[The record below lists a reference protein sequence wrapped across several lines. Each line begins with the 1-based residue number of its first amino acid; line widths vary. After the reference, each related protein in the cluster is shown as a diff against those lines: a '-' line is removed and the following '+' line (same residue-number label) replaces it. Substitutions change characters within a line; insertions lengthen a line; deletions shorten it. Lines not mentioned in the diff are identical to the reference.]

1 MAQYLMGLD
10 LGGKNG
16 RCLLLNVESGEAV
29 IASRP
34 WQHRMTAGLGYD
46 LNTLEVWRL
55 IGEAAREAM
64 VKVDAQAQD
73 ILALSTTGMRHGSVV
88 VDEKGEVL
96 LATPTRDARGAMH
109 GLQLAAER
117 GREFH
122 ERTGHFPAPLFT
134 AARLLWMTDSAPGL
148 LGRAHRVLGVSD
160 WLAYRLS
167 GKLVAEPS
175 VASESGLFEI
185 SARHWA
191 DDLIGSLGLPRHLFP
206 TVAPSGSVLGPL
218 GQDAAQDLGL
228 RAGIP
233 VVSGGGDTQCGLL
246 GMGAVDSGQIA
257 IIAGSTMPVQRVL
270 GSGFID
276 PEARLWTSHHVM
288 QGRWTLES
296 NGGPSGDMIDWL
308 AGVIYSGLAEPA
320 AALFAEASQSVVG
333 AEGIVSTLG
342 AEVFN
347 ASRLRLPLGHL
358 TLSPMMVADDPS
370 RRRHLARAVVEG
382 LAFAARSN
390 IELLQKLV
398 ENGSIQAI
406 RLGGGMSKSG
416 FFAQLLSDV
425 LGVAVEVARVPESS
439 ALGAAICAGVG
450 PGLYKNVDD
459 GAKRFGN
466 GLRCYTPDPA
476 RRLAYQSLYGRWLEV
491 RAARRQADEIAESNA
506 LQAIMAKAAGNTAR
520 DRPKTHALRPNIL
533 VTATMDEEGLAA
545 LRKLGEVR
553 YESFHEKLRLL
564 AGEDLVEA
572 LAGVQV
578 FITEVDAVDAVVLS
592 RAPDL
597 RVVVSCRSN
606 PVNIDIDAC
615 TAHGV
620 LVLTTPGRNA
630 DAVADL
636 TVSFMLM
643 LARKL
648 PQATRFL
655 YQPGEE
661 GDVGRMGRAFEGLKG
676 QELWGKTM
684 GIIGL
689 GAVGQRVTKRLRPFG
704 ARVIAYDPLLAP
716 ETAVLL
722 GIESVP
728 LEQLLV
734 ESDFVT
740 LHASV
745 NDKSRALLGPAEIA
759 KMKRGAHLIN
769 TARAALVD
777 QTALLSALKDGRL
790 AGAAVDV
797 FPVEPPGS
805 DHPLL
810 QFPNV
815 IATPHVGGNTFEV
828 ASHQSAIAAAN
839 LAELL
844 RGERPHN
851 VANCET
857 LERFSWTGP
866 RPVPSSDILER
877 LLQNSRPSVT
887 DLPVDNGRSVPSRMP
902 SPESLIEQ
910 PRLEEVPAGARR
922 VAKHEGLLSGLKNVI
937 LGRRLEN
944 ATTAMPEAKPRSG
957 DFSGHPDVSNTGG
970 SKELRTRMEQILGAF
985 GKRVSHDEKILSFAQ
1000 GRQVTVRYD
1009 LKDVNLTFY
1018 TSFDH
1023 GAVRC
1028 GVGDPPEKPQVTL
1041 KMKAD
1046 ILDKLFIGRENG
1058 PKAAMS
1064 GKLSFI
1070 GDTLK
1075 AMSLQ
1080 RIQND
1085 LNRLYTEARSEFRDM
1100 DAIFARAEHAIPE
1113 QGDPPSQETFA
1124 AAANSGEAPSKG
1136 RRPGDIRD
1144 EVVRAVEEMYARG
1157 LITSTGG
1164 NVSTR
1169 IPGKDEAW
1177 ITPHSLFK
1185 GALRADMLVRVDLD
1199 GSPIGDFP
1207 YAPSSERML
1216 HCAIYRNNPKAGAVI
1231 HSHAPKATILGLAGL
1246 PFLPISTEAA
1256 FIGEIPRV
1264 PFIMPGT
1271 GELADAVGA
1280 AARVAPA
1287 VIMQNHGLIVGG
1299 PNLRHAIDMTFIIEE
1314 TADKLI
1320 VCHTLGK
1327 TPPVLP
1333 DEIVAAVRSLGLMI
1347 A

>member
-10 LGGKNG
+10 LGGKKG
-16 RCLLLNVESGEAV
+16 RCLLLNVESGETV
-29 IASRP
+29 TASRP
-34 WQHRMTAGLGYD
+34 WQHRMTSGLGYD
-46 LNTLEVWRL
+46 LNTVEVWRL
-55 IGEAAREAM
+55 LGEAAREA
-64 VKVDAQAQD
+64 VAKASVRSQD
-73 ILALSTTGMRHGSVV
+73 ILALSTTGMRHGLVV
-88 VDEKGEVL
+88 VDKKGEVL

-122 ERTGHFPAPLFT
+122 ERTGHFPAPPFM
-134 AARLLWMTDSAPGL
+134 AARLLWMSNSTPHL

-175 VASESGLFEI
+175 VASESGLFEV
-185 SARHWA
+185 SARRWA

-218 GQDAAQDLGL
+218 GQDAAQHLGL
-228 RAGIP
+228 FAGIP
-233 VVSGGGDTQCGLL
+233 VITGGGDTQCGLL
-246 GMGAVDSGQIA
+246 GMGAVEPGQIA
-257 IIAGSTMPVQRVL
+257 IIAGSTMPVQRVFRRGL
-270 GSGFID
+270 ID
-276 PEARLWTSHHVM
+276 PEARLWTSHHVV

-308 AGVIYSGLAEPA
+308 AGVIYSGLSDPA

-333 AEGIVSTLG
+333 AEGILSTLG

-358 TLSPMMVADDPS
+358 TLSPMMVGDDPS
-370 RRRHLARAVVEG
+370 RRRHLARAIVEG

-390 IELLQKLV
+390 IELLQKLG
-398 ENGSIQAI
+398 ENGSVRAI

-425 LGVAVEVARVPESS
+425 LAAPVEVAQVPECS

-450 PGLYKNVDD
+450 VGLYKNVGD
-459 GAKRFGN
+459 GAKCFGN

-476 RRLAYQSLYGRWLEV
+476 RRLAYQSLYDRWLEV
-491 RAARRQADEIAESNA
+491 REARRQADEIAESGA

-520 DRPKTHALRPNIL
+520 GGPTTHALRPNIL

-578 FITEVDAVDAVVLS
+578 FITEVDAVDAAVLS

-597 RVVVSCRSN
+597 RAVVSCRNN

-648 PQATRFL
+648 PQATQFL
-655 YQPGEE
+655 HQPGEE
-661 GDVGRMGRAFEGLKG
+661 GDVGRMGRAFESLRG
-676 QELWGKTM
+676 QELWGKTI
-684 GIIGL
+684 GIVGL
-689 GAVGQRVTKRLRPFG
+689 GAVGQRATRRLQPFG
-704 ARVIAYDPLLAP
+704 VRVVACDPLIAP

-722 GIESVP
+722 GIELVS

-745 NDKSRALLGPAEIA
+745 IDESRVLLGPAEIA
-759 KMKRGAHLIN
+759 KMKRGAYLIN

-777 QTALLSALKDGRL
+777 QTALVSALKDGRL

-810 QFPNV
+810 QLPNV

-828 ASHQSAIAAAN
+828 ASHQSAIVAAV

-844 RGERPHN
+844 RGGRPHN
-851 VANCET
+851 LANPEIFDG
-857 LERFSWTGP
+857 FSWTAP
-866 RPVPSSDILER
+866 RPVLSPEVLAR
-877 LLQNSRPSVT
+877 LQQNSRPAVT
-887 DLPVDNGRSVPSRMP
+887 DLPVDGEKI
-902 SPESLIEQ
+902 SPAPKTPRGLRLKAQHAVKKES
-910 PRLEEVPAGARR
+910 
-922 VAKHEGLLSGLKNVI
+922 LLSGIRNAFLA
-937 LGRRLEN
+937 RRSEKVN
-944 ATTAMPEAKPRSG
+944 SMAMSESKISDKRSRAE
-957 DFSGHPDVSNTGG
+957 PNGG
-970 SKELRTRMEQILGAF
+970 SSNGSEELHAQMKVLLASF
-985 GKRVSHDEKILSFAQ
+985 GQRVSCDEKILSFAQ
-1000 GRQVTVRYD
+1000 GREVTIRYD
-1009 LKDVNLTFY
+1009 LNDVNLTFY
-1018 TSFDH
+1018 TSFNH
-1023 GAVRC
+1023 GSVRC
-1028 GVGDPPEKPQVTL
+1028 GVGDPPGKPQVTL

-1046 ILDKLFIGRENG
+1046 ILDKLFTGRENG
-1058 PKAAMS
+1058 AKAAMS

-1085 LNRLYTEARSEFRDM
+1085 LNRLYAE
-1100 DAIFARAEHAIPE
+1100 ARAEFTDMDQLFERAVH
-1113 QGDPPSQETFA
+1113 
-1124 AAANSGEAPSKG
+1124 EAPAPNNPPLATELASAASNSAAG
-1136 RRPGDIRD
+1136 AFIRVGDIRD
-1144 EVVRAVEEMYARG
+1144 EVVSAVEEMYAHG

-1164 NVSTR
+1164 NASVR
-1169 IPGKDEAW
+1169 ILGKDEIW
-1177 ITPHSLFK
+1177 ITPHSSFK
-1185 GALRADMLVRVDLD
+1185 GALDADMLVRIDLD
-1199 GSPIGDFP
+1199 GNPIGDSP
-1207 YAPSSERML
+1207 YAPSSERLL
-1216 HCAIYRNNPKAGAVI
+1216 HCAMYRNNPKLGAVI

-1280 AARVAPA
+1280 AAKSAPA
-1287 VIMQNHGLIVGG
+1287 VLMQNHGLIVGG
-1299 PNLRHAIDMTFIIEE
+1299 PNLRHTIDMTFIIEE